1 VFPRAERR
9 AVAER
14 LAAVIGISTDD
25 AERAI
30 MRAYEGLPDAASVL
44 ATAAQLTAR
53 LEALPKGVRDGRV
66 DIDAFLRGELGT
78 VNDAAG
84 DGFEDVFLDTYRRLE
99 SGA

>member
-1 VFPRAERR
+1 MSAFPRRARR
-9 AVAER
+9 EVATA
-14 LAAVIGISTDD
+14 LAAVIGISVDD

-30 MRAYEGLPDAASVL
+30 MRAYDGLGDAPSVL

-53 LEALPKGVRDGRV
+53 LAALPKGVRDDRV

-84 DGFEDVFLDTYRRLE
+84 PGFEDVFLDTYRRLQ
-99 SGA
+99 